1 MENMRELEEYVLL
14 WDHESVKLIDS
25 VNYPFYVID
34 VFDYSIKIS
43 NLAFKSIFGE
53 YKSTDKCYSVT
64 HHRKT
69 PCEGKNLQCPL
80 EVVKKNKKP
89 SIVEHIHQDEAGNLK
104 IFEIHCYP
112 IFDKENNVIQVIENT
127 LDITER
133 KSIEKSLQE
142 SRKTLYETNQLLE
155 QILDTTDILIAY
167 MDKQFNFLKV
177 NRAYALADE
186 QEPEFFIG
194 RNHFDLYPNK
204 ENEEIFNRV
213 VKTKKPYFVA
223 AKAFQ
228 YAKHPERGISYWD
241 WSLIPILAFNNTVIG
256 LVLTLRNV
264 TKRVRMQNA
273 LKASEEKFKSITEL
287 AHEIIMRIK
296 PNGVCTYI
304 NRSGK
309 EFFGKPKEE
318 MIQKNILDFVHEND
332 LEMMK
337 SFLSRFNNEIK
348 NIEEITI
355 NFIVPQGMRAIEWNA
370 SSITDD
376 SGNLIEVQLSGRDI
390 TELQEELIEINKLAA
405 VGQLAAG
412 VAHEINSPLAN
423 ISLKAEYLLNIIGRS
438 SSNLEIKLLQ
448 RELEGIKKE
457 VKLGSKI
464 VTDLLQFSRKIH
476 IIPSKLKIKSLISEL
491 INSPLISKRLHEK
504 NMDIKIKIDEDL
516 EIVGDKILL
525 LQVFQNVLNNSLD
538 AFENL
543 DVKPQII
550 FIAHKNG
557 NKIEIKVIDNGIGI
571 KKINLK
577 RVFEPFFSTK
587 PIGKGTGLG
596 LSICRGIIE
605 KHKGEIKVNS
615 IYRHG
620 TEIIIILPINN

>member
-1 MENMRELEEYVLL
+1 MENMRELEEYILS
-14 WDHESVKLIDS
+14 WDHGSLKLIDS
-25 VNYPFYVID
+25 VNYPFSVID
-34 VFDYSIKIS
+34 VSDYSIKTS
-43 NLAFKSIFGE
+43 NLAFKSIFGG
-53 YKSTDKCYSVT
+53 YRSTDKCYSVT
-64 HHRKT
+64 HNRKT
-69 PCEGKNLQCPL
+69 PCEGKEHPCPL

-112 IFDKENNVIQVIENT
+112 IFDKENNVIQVIENII
-127 LDITER
+127 DITER

-142 SRKTLYETNQLLE
+142 SKKTLYETNQLLE
-155 QILDTTDILIAY
+155 QILNTTDILIAY
-167 MDKQFNFLKV
+167 MDKKYNFIKV

-194 RNHFDLYPNK
+194 RNHFDLYPNE

-213 VKTKKPYFVA
+213 VKTKESYFVA

-228 YAKHPERGISYWD
+228 YAEHPERGISYWD
-241 WSLIPILAFNNTVIG
+241 WSLIPILDFNNTVIG

-264 TKRVRMQNA
+264 TNRVRMENA

-309 EFFGKPKEE
+309 EFFGKSE
-318 MIQKNILDFVHEND
+318 MLQKNILDFVHEND
-332 LEMMK
+332 LDKMK
-337 SFLSRFNNEIK
+337 SFLARFNNERK
-348 NIEEITI
+348 DMEETTI
-355 NFIVPQGMRAIEWNA
+355 NFILPQGMRAIEWNA

-376 SGNLIEVQLSGRDI
+376 SGKLIEVQLSGRDI
-390 TELQEELIEINKLAA
+390 TELQEELIEMNKLAA

-423 ISLKAEYLLNIIGRS
+423 ISLKAEYLLDIIGKS
-438 SSNLEIKLLQ
+438 SSNLDMNLLE
-448 RELEGIKKE
+448 RELESIKNE

-476 IIPSKLKIKSLISEL
+476 IVPSKLKIKSLISDL
-491 INSPLISKRLHEK
+491 LNSPIISSRLNEK
-504 NMDIKIKIDEDL
+504 KVDIRMQINEDL
-516 EIVGDKILL
+516 EIVGDKMLL

-538 AFENL
+538 AFENFEI
-543 DVKPQII
+543 KPQIN
-550 FIAHKNG
+550 FITRKTK
-557 NKIEIKVIDNGIGI
+557 NKIEIKVTDNGIGI
-571 KKINLK
+571 KEMNLK

-605 KHKGEIKVNS
+605 KHKGEIKVKS
-615 IYRHG
+615 IYGHG
-620 TEIIIILPINN
+620 TEIIIILPIISSK